1 MNDTNSPEQKAEN
14 RGSQRYNL
22 KSISAVYL
30 GTPCEIVD
38 VSPTGILLIC
48 DGTGSLERGDVIT
61 INLSVPLMSHI
72 VPVNVDGFVI
82 SNGDRGLAFDYAK
95 PTQAW
100 EHVLRILNINENKSS

>member
-1 MNDTNSPEQKAEN
+1 MSDKSSPEQQADN

-30 GTPCEIVD
+30 GSPCEIID
-38 VSPTGILLIC
+38 VSPTGILLKC
-48 DGTGSLERGDVIT
+48 DGTESLKRCDVIT

-82 SNGDRGLAFDYAK
+82 SNSDRGLAFDYAK

-100 EHVLRILNINENKSS
+100 QHVLRILNIKEKKNS